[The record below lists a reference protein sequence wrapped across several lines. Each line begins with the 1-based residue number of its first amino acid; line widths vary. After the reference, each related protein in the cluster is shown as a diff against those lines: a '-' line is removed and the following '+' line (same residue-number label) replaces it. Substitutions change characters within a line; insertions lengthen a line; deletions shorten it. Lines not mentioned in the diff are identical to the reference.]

1 MQEKFDIV
9 VVGAGLVGLTTAL
22 ACAKKGASV
31 CLLDKKSPSIKRDM
45 RASAISASSF
55 VLLKNLDVT
64 ELFEGNIQ
72 AIDNIFISDSQVGRK
87 NKFNLQFQNSNNIN
101 YKGYMIDNSILK
113 DALLKKVNKT
123 PNISIKA
130 PVKILEILRGSR
142 AVKINLEN
150 SHIIE
155 ASLLAAADGKK
166 SSLRKSA
173 DIGVQFTSYK
183 QSAIVATIDHEFP
196 HNGSAY
202 QFFFPGGPLALLPLT
217 KNRSSIVWSDT
228 LSASNAAMSLNDTDF
243 IDELSHRI
251 RGLLGEIKL
260 LGTRQ
265 SFPLNLQMAENY
277 SANRLVLVGDA
288 AHSIHPIAGQG
299 LNMGFRDAAA
309 LADNV
314 GRSIHEGID
323 LGGEVIKKYEK
334 WRSFDNNLLCI
345 TTDLLNRLFSN
356 KNSFLRFAR
365 RLGLN
370 SVNHSELIKTFF
382 IEEASG
388 LTGDLPTLLSENI

>member
-1 MQEKFDIV
+1 M
-9 VVGAGLVGLTTAL
+9 
-22 ACAKKGASV
+22 
-31 CLLDKKSPSIKRDM
+31 
-45 RASAISASSF
+45 
-55 VLLKNLDVT
+55 
-64 ELFEGNIQ
+64 
-72 AIDNIFISDSQVGRK
+72 
-87 NKFNLQFQNSNNIN
+87 
-101 YKGYMIDNSILK
+101 
-113 DALLKKVNKT
+113 
-123 PNISIKA
+123 
-130 PVKILEILRGSR
+130 
-142 AVKINLEN
+142 
-150 SHIIE
+150 
-155 ASLLAAADGKK
+155 
-166 SSLRKSA
+166 
-173 DIGVQFTSYK
+173 
-183 QSAIVATIDHEFP
+183 
-196 HNGSAY
+196 
-202 QFFFPGGPLALLPLT
+202 PLT

-356 KNSFLRFAR
+356 KNSLLRFAR

>member
-72 AIDNIFISDSQVGRK
+72 AIDNIFISDSRVGRK

-113 DALLKKVNKT
+113 DALLKKVNKN

-166 SSLRKSA
+166 
-173 DIGVQFTSYK
+173 I
-183 QSAIVATIDHEFP
+183 
-196 HNGSAY
+196 
-202 QFFFPGGPLALLPLT
+202 
-217 KNRSSIVWSDT
+217 
-228 LSASNAAMSLNDTDF
+228 
-243 IDELSHRI
+243 
-251 RGLLGEIKL
+251 
-260 LGTRQ
+260 
-265 SFPLNLQMAENY
+265 
-277 SANRLVLVGDA
+277 
-288 AHSIHPIAGQG
+288 
-299 LNMGFRDAAA
+299 
-309 LADNV
+309 
-314 GRSIHEGID
+314 
-323 LGGEVIKKYEK
+323 
-334 WRSFDNNLLCI
+334 
-345 TTDLLNRLFSN
+345 
-356 KNSFLRFAR
+356 
-365 RLGLN
+365 
-370 SVNHSELIKTFF
+370 
-382 IEEASG
+382 
-388 LTGDLPTLLSENI
+388 